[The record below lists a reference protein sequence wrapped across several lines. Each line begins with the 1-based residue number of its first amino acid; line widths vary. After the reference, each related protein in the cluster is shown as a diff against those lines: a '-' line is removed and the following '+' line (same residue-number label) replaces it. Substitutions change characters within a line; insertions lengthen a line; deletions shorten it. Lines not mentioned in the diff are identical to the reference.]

1 LLLIF
6 FMNDIEKNIT
16 SIDFFRIVRLLDAAH
31 PDLPR
36 TGQAWSPAKENI
48 RFAQKPELSF
58 ARTPLNSLDPE
69 TETRPPRLN
78 VNFMGM
84 CGPNGPL
91 PLHLT
96 EYVRDRL
103 RNHGDPTLTDFLN
116 IFNHR
121 FISLFYR
128 AWMVNQQ
135 ALDLDRPEGQV
146 FDSYIGSF
154 FGENAEAATDN
165 NTLPLHAKLFFA
177 GHLASQSRSAEG
189 LESIIH
195 AFFDVPVSIETHV
208 GRWIPMPT
216 ENRLRLSG
224 SRRSAARLGETT
236 MLGSR
241 TYDTQLSFRIHLG
254 PMDFS
259 DYLRLLPDGDSF
271 RRLSAW
277 LDHYVGAEFF
287 WDVRLALKASQVP
300 PISLGKKGGQ
310 RLGWTTWLHSKPLQQ
325 NAADLTLSPPETRR
339 LRC

>member
-1 LLLIF
+1 
-6 FMNDIEKNIT
+6 MTDIEKNIT

-48 RFAQKPELSF
+48 RFAQKPELTF
-58 ARTPLNSLDPE
+58 ARTPLDSLDPE
-69 TETRPPRLN
+69 TERRPPRLN

-96 EYVRDRL
+96 EYARERL
-103 RNHGDPTLTDFLN
+103 RNHGDPTFADFLN

-135 ALDLDRPEGQV
+135 ALDLDRPDGQV
-146 FDSYIGSF
+146 FASYVSSF
-154 FGENAEAATDN
+154 FGADTEVPDDDDI
-165 NTLPLHAKLFFA
+165 LPLHTKLFFA
-177 GHLASQSRSAEG
+177 GHLASQTRNAEG

-195 AFFDVPVSIETHV
+195 AFFDIPASLETHI
-208 GRWIPMPT
+208 GRWIPLPT
-216 ENRLRLSG
+216 ENRLQLSG
-224 SRRSAARLGETT
+224 SRRTAARLGQTT
-236 MLGSR
+236 VLGTR
-241 TYDTQLSFRIHLG
+241 TYDTQLSFRLHLG
-254 PMDFS
+254 PVDFS

-277 LDHYVGAEFF
+277 LDYYVGAEFF
-287 WDVRLALKASQVP
+287 WDVRLTLKAQQVP
-300 PISLGKKGGQ
+300 RLPLGTKGGQ
-310 RLGWTTWLHSKPLQQ
+310 RLGWTTWLYSKPFQHDVS
-325 NAADLTLSPPETRR
+325 DLTLSPPETRR